1 MVVNEYEELH
11 RMPWIGGF
19 LIWGVPQ
26 IIQNV
31 TLKHIET
38 FWNWWWLGDPPWLKK
53 PAMKTCCSHG
63 HQRGPHPPLKP
74 GWKPRLIFPSLSS
87 ATNRFTCHESLT
99 VTSKTNP
106 TMIPNIF
113 SNFSSYAVVYMYTYW
128 YVLRMIYLYILY
140 ILYVYTC
147 KVYTAYSI
155 ETSATQTCACF
166 FFFFLGLHESELFS
180 LHESQLQ
187 PRAATAPSSAPTW
200 RVRSAT
206 SEDALCFRDESEP
219 QPAGSPVEDAANYGG
234 RNLMLVAWVF
244 SKMGNFDFLI
254 LTWF

>member
-1 MVVNEYEELH
+1 
-11 RMPWIGGF
+11 
-19 LIWGVPQ
+19 
-26 IIQNV
+26 
-31 TLKHIET
+31 
-38 FWNWWWLGDPPWLKK
+38 
-53 PAMKTCCSHG
+53 MKTCCSHG
-63 HQRGPHPPLKP
+63 HHRGPHPPLKP

-87 ATNRFTCHESLT
+87 ATDRFTCHESLT

-113 SNFSSYAVVYMYTYW
+113 SSYAVVYMYTYW
-128 YVLRMIYLYILY
+128 YVLRIKYLYILY

-166 FFFFLGLHESELFS
+166 FFFFFFLGLHESELFRKS
-180 LHESQLQ
+180 AS
-187 PRAATAPSSAPTW
+187 AAPSSAPTW

-219 QPAGSPVEDAANYGG
+219 QPAGSPVGDAANYGG
-234 RNLMLVAWVF
+234 RNLMLVAWVL
-244 SKMGNFDFLI
+244 SKMGNCDFLI
-254 LTWF
+254 LTWFSSSSETFVEWKKKVGVSCIATNLQTHLSNQLIRLSQLLLKPLWVDWESHQSHLKKKRTP